1 MDGEA
6 KARCRYCKT
15 ELIEGA
21 IYCAN
26 CKQFQRW
33 QDQVQAQVKVQ
44 DVIAV
49 VSVATL
55 AVTTLWGALKFN
67 VVNPHADIR
76 AAVLECRADSV
87 QMALTN
93 LGTRD
98 AFIKTGAAAR
108 QVNKAP
114 DIVPYRR
121 LITTE
126 QPLLKAGE
134 TRTVVFKIEPALT
147 AYATED
153 VRRKCMLGLAFTVL
167 EFNAKRR
174 NVTSSC
180 GCPVV
185 ND

>member
-1 MDGEA
+1 MSGEA
-6 KARCRYCKT
+6 KVLCHYCRT
-15 ELIEGA
+15 ELIAGA
-21 IYCAN
+21 TYCAN

-33 QDQVQAQVKVQ
+33 WDQVRAQVKVQ

-67 VVNPHADIR
+67 VVNPHADVR
-76 AAVLECRADSV
+76 ATVLECRADSV
-87 QMALTN
+87 QMAMTN

-108 QVNKAP
+108 QVGKAP
-114 DIVPYRR
+114 DIVPDRR
-121 LITTE
+121 LITGE

-134 TRTVVFKIEPALT
+134 TRTVWFKIEPALP
-147 AYATED
+147 AYATD
-153 VRRKCMLGLAFTVL
+153 AARLNCRLGLAFTVF
-167 EFNAKRR
+167 EFNSPRR
-174 NVTSSC
+174 NVTSFC
-180 GCPVV
+180 GCPEV